1 MFTHILVPLDLSARN
16 LRAVE
21 TARDIARP
29 QGARVT
35 LLHVI
40 QRLDGIPMRE
50 LQDFYTRLQKRA
62 ALRLRLAAQRLARE
76 DIDVSQAIF
85 VGSPVRDIVR
95 LVTDKRV
102 DLIVM
107 SSHAVKPSARPG
119 GGFGTT
125 SYRVALLCPCPILL
139 VK

>member
-119 GGFGTT
+119 DGFGTT

>member
-1 MFTHILVPLDLSARN
+1 MFTHILVPLDLTARN
-16 LRAVE
+16 LRAVD
-21 TARDIARP
+21 TARDIARA

-40 QRLDGIPMRE
+40 QRLDGIPVRE
-50 LQDFYTRLQKRA
+50 LQDFYARLQERA
-62 ALRLRLAAQRLARE
+62 QLRLRLAARRLTRE
-76 DIDVSQAIF
+76 DIDVSETVF

-95 LVTDKRV
+95 HVNDKRV

-107 SSHAVKPSARPG
+107 SSHAVKPSVRPVD
-119 GGFGTT
+119 GFGTT

>member
-1 MFTHILVPLDLSARN
+1 MFTHILVPLDLTARN

-21 TARDIARP
+21 VARQIAGPR
-29 QGARVT
+29 GARVT

-40 QRLDGIPMRE
+40 QRLEGIPVRE
-50 LQDFYTRLQKRA
+50 LRDFYARLQKRA
-62 ALRLRLAAQRLARE
+62 QTRLRFAAQRLARDRIE
-76 DIDVSQAIF
+76 ASQMVFI
-85 VGSPVRDIVR
+85 GSPVRDIVR
-95 LVTDKRV
+95 HAAANRV

-107 SSHAVKPSARPG
+107 SSHAVRQPASSRD
-119 GGFGTT
+119 GFGTT

>member
-1 MFTHILVPLDLSARN
+1 MFTHILVPLDLSVRN
-16 LRAVE
+16 LRAIE
-21 TARDIARP
+21 IARDIARP

-40 QRLDGIPMRE
+40 QRLEGIPVRE
-50 LQDFYTRLQKRA
+50 LQDFYTRLQARA
-62 ALRLRLAAQRLARE
+62 QLRLRLAGRKAARE
-76 DIDVSQAIF
+76 GIEVSQVIF
-85 VGSPVRDIVR
+85 VGNPVRDIVR
-95 LVTDKRV
+95 HATEKRV

-107 SSHAVKPSARPG
+107 SSHAVKPSGRPRD
-119 GGFGTT
+119 GFGTT